1 MTKRRAPARAP
12 TVPSATPGYR
22 DPITCREAPLEEA
35 TAQTVLVLHDAPYG
49 SERPYNA
56 LRLAL
61 SLAKQV
67 DAGPIAVYLL
77 GDAVGAAVAGQRTPD
92 GVYNLERMLHGVL
105 RAGTVFA

>member
-1 MTKRRAPARAP
+1 MVESGAYLGAI
-12 TVPSATPGYR
+12 SSS
-22 DPITCREAPLEEA
+22 EAPVA
-35 TAQTVLVLHDAPYG
+35 AAAAPTVLVLHDAPYG

-61 SLAKQV
+61 AMAKQA

-92 GVYNLERMLHGVL
+92 GFYNLERMLHGVL

>member
-1 MTKRRAPARAP
+1 
-12 TVPSATPGYR
+12 VV
-22 DPITCREAPLEEA
+22 EVA

-61 SLAKQV
+61 AMGKQAE
-67 DAGPIAVYLL
+67 AGPIAIYLL

-92 GVYNLERMLHGVL
+92 GFYNLERMLRGVL
-105 RAGTVFA
+105 RADSVFA